1 MSTSLGCSSELYF
14 IDPSDLLAL
23 PDAPAGLADGIG
35 DETALLIQPGA
46 KDCLLGGR
54 KKAEQAV
61 KRKEAYIP
69 ARVFFKSVI
78 PLWNLPA
85 IFIKPLRQNYK
96 FASSNNYHMS
106 LAKLRELK
114 IERGFR
120 NAENAY
126 KISKRWHISDEQR
139 IARYNKLLNSLK
151 KGYNDNYPID
161 IMLCRRMGVKDCVD
175 DGHHRIGICVEYNI
189 DRIAVRFRAAG
200 RLPRWL
206 QKLLLFFF

>member
-1 MSTSLGCSSELYF
+1 MSTSLGCSSELYY
-14 IDPSDLLAL
+14 IDPQDIIAL
-23 PDAPAGLADGIG
+23 DDAPASFSAGT
-35 DETALLIQPGA
+35 DEEVSVLIRPGA
-46 KDCLLGGR
+46 ADCLLNGR
-54 KKAEQAV
+54 ITAEQAAMH
-61 KRKEAYIP
+61 KMAYIP
-69 ARVFFKSVI
+69 VRIFFQSVI

-96 FASSNNYHMS
+96 FASSRSYHMS

-139 IARYNKLLNSLK
+139 IAKYNQLLNSLK
-151 KGYNDNYPID
+151 KGYDDNYPIN

-189 DRIAVRFRAAG
+189 DRIAVCFRAAG

-206 QKLLLFFF
+206 QKLLLRFF

>member
-14 IDPSDLLAL
+14 IDPQDILAL
-23 PDAPAGLADGIG
+23 PDAPAAYAGKINEDV
-35 DETALLIQPGA
+35 ALLIRPGA
-46 KDCLLGGR
+46 EDCLLKGR
-54 KKAEQAV
+54 KAAENAV
-61 KRKEAYIP
+61 NRKVAYIP
-69 ARVFFKSVI
+69 VRVFFKSVI

-96 FASSNNYHMS
+96 FSSSSHYHMS

-139 IARYNKLLNSLK
+139 IARYNQLLNSLK
-151 KGYNDNYPID
+151 KGYDDNYPID

-200 RLPRWL
+200 KLPRWL
-206 QKLLLFFF
+206 QKLLLYFF